1 MESQNKRKPLREL
14 GNILPCQK
22 YLQLV
27 EKAPELKSKKKIFF
41 QKKFSERDE
50 YCFVDRSVVKDC
62 SICFISDKDNEWL
75 YFLHLLLESILGRL
89 MLVDKVQNGDVKG
102 SVTQKAL
109 KEFPVID
116 VSSDIIWAGAAL
128 DLTMHTIMRIMQ
140 EKEDALFLESAR
152 NLMEELRDIFVMEL
166 YAKPLFEV
174 NNIEIVN
181 SLVKLRYDCSNENLN
196 EVVPHLLKG
205 ITDPNSELLSNIR
218 RFRVLI
224 GNMSN
229 LLEQK
234 K

>member
-1 MESQNKRKPLREL
+1 MLPKIHFVLQKRTLRSGKSQRFVLR
-14 GNILPCQK
+14 I
-22 YLQLV
+22 
-27 EKAPELKSKKKIFF
+27 I
-41 QKKFSERDE
+41 
-50 YCFVDRSVVKDC
+50 
-62 SICFISDKDNEWL
+62 
-75 YFLHLLLESILGRL
+75 
-89 MLVDKVQNGDVKG
+89 
-102 SVTQKAL
+102 KAL

-128 DLTMHTIMRIMQ
+128 DLTIHTIMRIMQ